1 MNEILLAKAEIVE
14 RALMRVAT
22 TYAAHAANLGKNHD
36 AQDVIV
42 LNLQRACE
50 AIIDMAMH
58 LVRLNRLGLPKD
70 SAEAFTLLESAGI
83 IPPLLAEHMRKMVG
97 FRNIAVHDYRE
108 LDWTILKSIIT
119 RDLADVSEFSAQ
131 VIRRF
136 GNE

>member
-22 TYAAHAANLGKNHD
+22 TYAAHAAKLDKNHD

-58 LVRLNRLGLPKD
+58 LVRLNKLGLPKD
-70 SAEAFTLLESAGI
+70 SAEAYSPCFNA
-83 IPPLLAEHMRKMVG
+83 R
-97 FRNIAVHDYRE
+97 
-108 LDWTILKSIIT
+108 
-119 RDLADVSEFSAQ
+119 VSSQRFSRS
-131 VIRRF
+131 V
-136 GNE
+136 